1 MINGHSLPFNIFEY
15 CTKYLVSVS
24 STRLW
29 DPVTNQCDPNHPH
42 FGVTIALRSPHRSLV
57 VPSFQRGI
65 EWAVQD
71 LQSCIES
78 QSSMLGIAVIGQVS
92 TNQALDYLLDG
103 LQRFSAF
110 TSMLAIL
117 DRELFTFPTNSE
129 PNPLGLHPDILT
141 ALAPAYLVTQQYS
154 GLRSSITYN
163 DVALQNIHRQ
173 AVSTTYTQWRSNLE
187 AYLRPLFD
195 QNHPMFDRQRSVAFI
210 QQFTTFIQ
218 KPLFVQ
224 QLFNFPTMAS
234 LLQTFKGL
242 NTIRVELTAA
252 DVCRSTIVDGM
263 LSAQPTPQLHQQV
276 LHVDNRFNT
285 DLLTNTGK
293 IKRPY
298 SPLIKVLE
306 GDWESTG
313 PHALIPAIFAN
324 PPVASNIVQ
333 QCDELLDWLNSWLGY
348 QSQSSY
354 ISFLADL
361 GDNPY
366 VATLLYYF
374 HSYKATG
381 AALTQPPDSEL
392 HEVVLAYVRRSL
404 DGTIGDTLAL
414 TKKAGKGGFQ
424 SLSQFLDAVHP
435 QRSGSSRAAPA
446 ARAWLRSAIEGIKGT
461 SSAQIVFNA
470 TLLPPRHGINVVPLG
485 ASFMP
490 VEFGRGANK
499 WQIDH
504 LIPENNFSARGTGIE
519 YKDTLRNF
527 CPVLGNDNG
536 SYKATDCSVKL
547 DATSAFYSTYLTDP
561 RKLPPGSSQ
570 PHPFISSLLAKQA
583 VPGGEARLNQQKGLA
598 EKIGPGRPN
607 RCYGEERLEILC
619 DLLVERL

>member
-1 MINGHSLPFNIFEY
+1 MINGQSLPFTIFEY

-24 STRLW
+24 STKLW
-29 DPVTNQCDPNHPH
+29 DAATNQCDPNHPQA
-42 FGVTIALRSPHRSLV
+42 GATIALGSPHRELV

-71 LQSCIES
+71 LESCIES

-92 TNQALDYLLDG
+92 TNQSIDYLLDG

-110 TSMLAIL
+110 TSLLAIL
-117 DRELFTFPTNSE
+117 DRELFTFPSNTD
-129 PNPLGLHPDILT
+129 PNPLNLHPDIVA
-141 ALAPAYLVTQQYS
+141 ALGATYVITRQHS
-154 GLRSSITYN
+154 GLRNSIYYN

-173 AVSTTYTQWRSNLE
+173 AVSTTYKEWRSSLE
-187 AYLRPLFD
+187 AHLKSFFD
-195 QNHPMFDRQRSVAFI
+195 QNHPQFDRQRSVDFVN
-210 QQFTTFIQ
+210 QFTAFIQ

-224 QLFNFPTMAS
+224 QLYNFPTMAS

-263 LSAQPTPQLHQQV
+263 LSAQPTAQLHQQV

-306 GDWESTG
+306 SDWESSSA
-313 PHALIPAIFAN
+313 HALIPAIFTR
-324 PPVASNIVQ
+324 PPIASDIVQ
-333 QCDELLDWLNSWLGY
+333 ECDELLDWLNNWLGY
-348 QSQSSY
+348 QSQSAY
-354 ISFLADL
+354 VSFLADI

-374 HSYKATG
+374 HYYKSSG
-381 AALTQPPDSEL
+381 GPLGQPPDSEL

-404 DGTIGDTLAL
+404 DGTVGDTLAI

-424 SLSQFLDAVHP
+424 NLSQFLDAVNP
-435 QRSGSSRAAPA
+435 QRSGSRLGPA
-446 ARAWLRSAIEGIKGT
+446 ARAWLENALVGINGT

-470 TLLPPRHGINVVPLG
+470 TLLPKRHGGSSLALG
-485 ASFMP
+485 SQFTP

-499 WQIDH
+499 WQVDH
-504 LIPENNFSARGTGIE
+504 LIPENSFSARTTGIE
-519 YKDTLRNF
+519 YRDTLRNF
-527 CPVLGNDNG
+527 CPVLGSDNG

-547 DATSAFYSTYLTDP
+547 DSSSAFYSTYLTDA
-561 RKLPPGSSQ
+561 RKFPPGSTR
-570 PHPFISSLLAKQA
+570 PHSFISTLLTKQSVA
-583 VPGGEARLNQQKGLA
+583 GGDARLNQPKGLA
-598 EKIGPGRPN
+598 ERIGPGRPN
-607 RCYGEERLEILC
+607 RCFGEERLEILC
-619 DLLVERL
+619 DLLIERL